1 MFDTERLVGGLASE
15 KVRWSES
22 VAEFK
27 IQEKTLSGDVLLITA
42 FVSYVGYF
50 TKKYRTDLMDKY
62 WLPYLKELKV
72 PQEDSFFDK
81 GWMIWRI
88 KKAGL
93 LLLLFVLLTM
103 YNSSTLFL
111 RTKLPL
117 LIIIT
122 NYC

>member
-1 MFDTERLVGGLASE
+1 MCVCVFDTERLVGGLASE

-72 PQEDSFFDK
+72 PQEDS
-81 GWMIWRI
+81 
-88 KKAGL
+88 
-93 LLLLFVLLTM
+93 TCH
-103 YNSSTLFL
+103 NSTF
-111 RTKLPL
+111 
-117 LIIIT
+117 
-122 NYC
+122 

>member
-1 MFDTERLVGGLASE
+1 MFVFDTERLVGGLASE

-62 WLPYLKELKV
+62 WMPYLNELKV
-72 PQEDSFFDK
+72 SQKDNTCRSCVPS
-81 GWMIWRI
+81 R
-88 KKAGL
+88 
-93 LLLLFVLLTM
+93 V
-103 YNSSTLFL
+103 
-111 RTKLPL
+111 
-117 LIIIT
+117 
-122 NYC
+122 